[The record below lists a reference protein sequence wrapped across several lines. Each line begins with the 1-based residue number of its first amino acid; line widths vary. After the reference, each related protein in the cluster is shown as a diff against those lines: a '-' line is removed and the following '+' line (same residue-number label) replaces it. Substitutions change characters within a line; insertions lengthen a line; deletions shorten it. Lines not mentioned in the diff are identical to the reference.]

1 MHLGLSPSAG
11 PPRLVGIMKP
21 PTPVTGLILTG
32 GGARAAYQVGVLRAL
47 ADIRRQCEA
56 PAGNPFPV
64 ITGTSAG
71 AINAAALAGDADDF
85 EQGVAKLVSIWQGF
99 HADQVY
105 RADSIGVIRSGAR
118 WLTMMS
124 IGWVI
129 ARWRRLKPRSLLDN
143 APLAGLLE
151 RMVRLER
158 VPELIRDGHLK
169 ALAVSASSYTSGEHV
184 TFYNAAEEV
193 TAWVRSQRRAVRDH
207 IGLPHLLASSAIPFV
222 FPAKQLTIDGEP
234 EWFGDGSMRQAA
246 PISPAIHLGAERILV
261 IGAGR
266 MHEPPGKRQVSSD
279 YPTMAQIAG
288 HALSNIFLD
297 ALAVDFERL
306 QRINRTLQLLPIEAR
321 EKSALRPIDVLL
333 IAPSQRLDD
342 IAARHLD
349 ALPLTIRTL
358 LRGVG
363 VSGQGSAA
371 RGAALASY
379 LLFEADFTRELMD
392 LGESDTLARRDE
404 VARFFGWVPR
414 WPSDGDDVKATLKR
428 HASAVNDPL
437 TPESVHYFAGGAA
450 TAPLPA

>member
-1 MHLGLSPSAG
+1 M
-11 PPRLVGIMKP
+11 
-21 PTPVTGLILTG
+21 
-32 GGARAAYQVGVLRAL
+32 LRAL
-47 ADIRRQCEA
+47 LAIRRECHA

-64 ITGTSAG
+64 IAGTSAG

-105 RADSIGVIRSGAR
+105 RSDSIGVIRTGAR

-151 RMVRLER
+151 RLVRLER
-158 VPELIRDGHLK
+158 IPDLIRDGHLR
-169 ALAVSASSYTSGEHV
+169 ALAVSASSYSSGEHV
-184 TFYNAAEEV
+184 TFYNAAEE
-193 TAWVRSQRRAVRDH
+193 APGWVRSQRRAVRDH

-222 FPAKQLTIDGEP
+222 FPAKQLMIDGEA

-266 MHEPPGKRQVSSD
+266 MHEPPGKRQVSAD

-297 ALAVDFERL
+297 ALAVDVERL
-306 QRINRTLQLLPIEAR
+306 QRINRTLQLLPPEAR
-321 EKSALRPIDVLL
+321 EKSALRPIEVLL

-342 IAARHLD
+342 IAARHIE

-358 LRGVG
+358 LRGLG
-363 VSGQGSAA
+363 VSGQGSEA

-379 LLFEADFTRELMD
+379 LLFEADFTRELMA

-404 VARFFGWVPR
+404 VARFFDWRPR
-414 WPSDGDDVKATLKR
+414 WPAEGDSLKALLPR
-428 HASAVNDPL
+428 HVDSSLTEPL
-437 TPESVHYFAGGAA
+437 TPDTVHYFAGRGGAA
-450 TAPLPA
+450 PLAA

>member
-1 MHLGLSPSAG
+1 MEASA
-11 PPRLVGIMKP
+11 
-21 PTPVTGLILTG
+21 PVTGLILTG

-47 ADIRRQCEA
+47 VHIRRGCLA

-64 ITGTSAG
+64 IAGTSAG

-85 EQGVAKLVSIWQGF
+85 ERGVDKLVQIWEGF

-143 APLAGLLE
+143 SPLAGLLE
-151 RMVRLER
+151 RVVRLER
-158 VPELIRDGHLK
+158 IPELIRDGHLK
-169 ALAVSASSYTSGEHV
+169 ALAVSASSYSSGEHV
-184 TFYNAAEEV
+184 TFYNAACEA
-193 TAWVRSQRRAVRDH
+193 TGWVRSQRRAVRDH

-222 FPAKQLTIDGEP
+222 FPAKQLVIDGEP

-266 MHEPPGKRQVSSD
+266 MHEPPGRRQVSGD

-297 ALAVDFERL
+297 ALAVDVERL
-306 QRINRTLQLLPIEAR
+306 QRINRTLELLPAEAR
-321 EKSALRPIDVLL
+321 EKSALRPIEVLL

-349 ALPLTIRTL
+349 ALPLTIRAL
-358 LRGVG
+358 LRGLG
-363 VSGQGSAA
+363 VSGQGSDA

-379 LLFEADFTRELMD
+379 LLFEADFTRELMA
-392 LGESDTLARRDE
+392 LGEQDTLARRDE
-404 VARFFGWVPR
+404 VARFFGWVPHGTGGA
-414 WPSDGDDVKATLKR
+414 PAEPAQPDAAAKATGHVDPVTPETVPYLAGALA
-428 HASAVNDPL
+428 ASA
-437 TPESVHYFAGGAA
+437 AG
-450 TAPLPA
+450 T

>member
-1 MHLGLSPSAG
+1 MQQRP
-11 PPRLVGIMKP
+11 
-21 PTPVTGLILTG
+21 PVTGLILTG

-47 ADIRRQCEA
+47 ADIRRECVVA
-56 PAGNPFPV
+56 PGNPFPV

-85 EQGVAKLVSIWQGF
+85 DQAVAKLVSIWQGF

-105 RADSIGVIRSGAR
+105 RSDSIGVIRTGAR

-124 IGWVI
+124 IGWLI

-143 APLAGLLE
+143 TPLAGLLE

-158 VPELIRDGHLK
+158 IPELIRDGHLK
-169 ALAVSASSYTSGEHV
+169 ALAVSASSYSSGEHM
-184 TFYNAAEEV
+184 TFYNAAEDV
-193 TAWVRSQRRAVRDH
+193 PAWVRTQRRAVRDH

-222 FPAKQLTIDGEP
+222 FPAKQLAIDGEP

-266 MHEPPGKRQVSSD
+266 MHEPPGKRQVSAD

-297 ALAVDFERL
+297 ALAVDVERL
-306 QRINRTLQLLPIEAR
+306 QRINRTLQLLPAEVR
-321 EKSALRPIDVLL
+321 EQSSLRPIDVLL

-342 IAARHLD
+342 IAARHLE
-349 ALPLTIRTL
+349 ALPLSVRAL
-358 LRGVG
+358 LRGIGVG
-363 VSGQGSAA
+363 GQGSEA

-379 LLFEADFTRELMD
+379 LLFEADYTRELMA
-392 LGESDTLARRDE
+392 LGEADTLARREE
-404 VARFFGWVPR
+404 VAQFFGWVPYQSTPGEPAEAA
-414 WPSDGDDVKATLKR
+414 PSAGP
-428 HASAVNDPL
+428 HPSALADPL
-437 TPESVHYFAGGAA
+437 TPDSVHYFAGN
-450 TAPLPA
+450 PSPVPA

>member
-1 MHLGLSPSAG
+1 
-11 PPRLVGIMKP
+11 MKS

-47 ADIRRQCEA
+47 VDIRRQCDA

-64 ITGTSAG
+64 IAGTSAG
-71 AINAAALAGDADDF
+71 ALNAAALAGDADDF

-99 HADQVY
+99 HAEQVY
-105 RADSIGVIRSGAR
+105 RSDSIGVIRSGAR

-158 VPELIRDGHLK
+158 IPELIRDGHLK

-266 MHEPPGKRQVSSD
+266 MHEPPGKRQVSTD

-306 QRINRTLQLLPIEAR
+306 QRINRTLQLLPAEAR

-363 VSGQGSAA
+363 VSGQGSDA

-392 LGESDTLARRDE
+392 LGESDTLARREE
-404 VARFFGWVPR
+404 VARFFGWIPR
-414 WPSDGDDVKATLKR
+414 WPTEGDESKATPKR

-437 TPESVHYFAGGAA
+437 TPETVHYFAGGAA
-450 TAPLPA
+450 AAPLPA

>member
-1 MHLGLSPSAG
+1 MQPSA
-11 PPRLVGIMKP
+11 
-21 PTPVTGLILTG
+21 TPVTGLILTG

-47 ADIRRQCEA
+47 VTIRRQCVA
-56 PAGNPFPV
+56 PEGNPFPV
-64 ITGTSAG
+64 IAGTSAG

-99 HADQVY
+99 HAEQVY
-105 RADSIGVIRSGAR
+105 RSDSIGVIRSGAR

-143 APLAGLLE
+143 EPLAGLLE

-158 VPELIRDGHLK
+158 IPELIRDGHLK

-266 MHEPPGKRQVSSD
+266 MHEPPGKRQVSGD

-306 QRINRTLQLLPIEAR
+306 QRINRTLQLLPAEAR

-349 ALPLTIRTL
+349 ALPRTIRTL

-404 VARFFGWVPR
+404 VAAFFGWVPR
-414 WPSDGDDVKATLKR
+414 WPAASEESAAPAKR
-428 HASAVNDPL
+428 HASAVTDPL
-437 TPESVHYFAGGAA
+437 TPETVHYFAGAEAA
-450 TAPLPA
+450 VPLPA